1 MLVTKMVWIRPR
13 GRVDLCS
20 EMGIEMG
27 IKREQQIKKK
37 RVERERERERE
48 RVCVCVY
55 VKRVVEINN
64 KKIKKID
71 YLNKRGDRIDKL
83 MWMFCKNECEK

>member
-1 MLVTKMVWIRPR
+1 MIRSYLIGAVDRCFVIEMVWIRSR

-48 RVCVCVY
+48 CVCVCV
-55 VKRVVEINN
+55 
-64 KKIKKID
+64 
-71 YLNKRGDRIDKL
+71 
-83 MWMFCKNECEK
+83 CKEGS